1 MTPAP
6 EDLRRWAVEQ
16 VLAHQL
22 AATAAEAVEQA
33 RVLVAYRVGEPEA
46 PAAKRPKH
54 GTIRTTVWALSEQG
68 IRPRAIMAR
77 LGMSKGAV
85 YKHLG
90 EERRRRGIAAHPA
103 HVVSGH
109 NAAAAAKA
117 RLAQVAP

>member
-6 EDLRRWAVEQ
+6 EELRRWAVEQ

-33 RVLVAYRVGEPEA
+33 RVLVAFVGGEVEA
-46 PAAKRPKH
+46 PVAKRPPYGK
-54 GTIRTTVWALSEQG
+54 IRATVWELSEQG

-90 EERRRRGIAAHPA
+90 QERRRRGIAAHPA

-109 NAAAAAKA
+109 NAAAASKA

>member
-1 MTPAP
+1 MTDDPY
-6 EDLRRWAVEQ
+6 LRRWALEQ
-16 VLAHQL
+16 VLTHQL
-22 AATAAEAVEQA
+22 TASEAAEYAEA
-33 RVLVAYRVGEPEA
+33 AKVLVAHMLGEPEA

-90 EERRRRGIAAHPA
+90 QERRRRGIAAHPA
-103 HVVSGH
+103 HVVNGH

-117 RLAQVAP
+117 RMAQATP